1 MATNLI
7 TRQAVATTTETSI
20 YSPAAS
26 TETEIQQFNICNTT
40 AGAVTVSIFKD
51 NDGTTYDTTTA
62 LVYNASIPGGSFLVL
77 DNQRCNMNNSAGNIA
92 IKASANNSITVTLDG
107 IEFT

>member
-1 MATNLI
+1 MATTLI
-7 TRQAVATTTETSI
+7 TRQAVATTSAVSL
-20 YSPAAS
+20 YSPAS
-26 TETEIQQFNICNTT
+26 GTTEIQQFTICNTT
-40 AGAVTVSIFKD
+40 TGSVTISIFKD

-62 LVYNASIPGGSFLVL
+62 LVFDSPIPAKSFLVL
-77 DNQRCNMNNSAGNIA
+77 DNQRCNMDNAAGNIA